1 MLKGIH
7 LTLMIGPGLPL
18 PVPPMVLDA
27 VSSIQVTSG
36 TGRSGFQI
44 SLTVD
49 KNSPI
54 QHTMLPAG
62 FFDPM
67 ITRVIIMVTVGGM
80 SHVLMDGMITR
91 HELAPSNEPGQS
103 TLTLTGEDLTV
114 LMDVIEI
121 MRPFPA
127 MPKVAQIVTVLAP
140 YAVLGIV
147 PAPVPPFLTIVKL
160 PTHGSDS
167 QPKMTDYAYLQMLAN
182 IVGYVFYLE
191 PGPLP
196 GQSVAYFGPDVQL
209 PLPQRALSVNMDAHS
224 NVESFSVSL
233 DGLAKKIVV
242 MTVFDP
248 ITVRIPIPIPLPNLN
263 VLRPPLG
270 ARLTPPAKVE
280 FPSDLADV
288 EPDEAVEKAIG
299 MSLQSQN
306 AVSGSGTLDVLRYGR
321 VLRARQLVGVRGAGV
336 AYDGLYYVNSVT
348 HNIKRGEYKQSFN
361 VSRDGLV
368 SQTPVVPV

>member
-18 PVPPMVLDA
+18 PVSPMVLDA

-67 ITRVIIMVTVGGM
+67 ITRVIIMVTVGGIP
-80 SHVLMDGMITR
+80 HILIDGMITR

-103 TLTLTGEDLTV
+103 RLTLTGEDLTV

-121 MRPFPA
+121 TRSFPA
-127 MPKVAQIVTVLAP
+127 MPKVAQILTVLAP
-140 YAVLGIV
+140 YMVFGIV
-147 PAPVPPFLTIVKL
+147 PAPVPPFLPIVKL
-160 PTHGSDS
+160 PTSKWDS
-167 QPKMTDYAYLQMLAN
+167 QPNMTDYAYLQMLAN
-182 IVGYVFYLE
+182 SVGYVFYLE

-224 NVESFSVSL
+224 NVDSFNVSL

-242 MTVFDP
+242 MTVLDP
-248 ITVRIPIPIPLPNLN
+248 FTKKIPIPIPLPNVN
-263 VLRPPLG
+263 ALRPPLG

-280 FPSDLADV
+280 FPSDMANL

-306 AVSGSGTLDVLRYGR
+306 AVSGGGTLDVLRYGR

-361 VSRDGLV
+361 LSRDGLI
-368 SQTPVVPV
+368 SPTPVVPV